1 MKAGGPLLTLAV
13 FATAN
18 SKSRN
23 WILTTSAWRIAIDRS
38 VRRSISTAPDCFD
51 RGRFFQRANPYR
63 STRRGETGWIAFR
76 GAVETAGLQTRN
88 VNWKH

>member
-1 MKAGGPLLTLAV
+1 MRFLNRKHGLLAGA
-13 FATAN
+13 
-18 SKSRN
+18 
-23 WILTTSAWRIAIDRS
+23 SAHRLRH
-38 VRRSISTAPDCFD
+38 

-63 STRRGETGWIAFR
+63 STRRGDAGWIAFR